1 MCRIMMTSKIT
12 LVGLLSLGLAACTS
26 EANPP
31 APAAPA
37 DAPVAAPADAPV
49 AAPADAPADAAAA
62 VAMTTTALELAKVP

>member
-31 APAAPA
+31 AAAPA
-37 DAPVAAPADAPV
+37 
-49 AAPADAPADAAAA
+49 AAPADAPADAAAAAPADAAAGAA

>member
-26 EANPP
+26 EVSPP

-37 DAPVAAPADAPV
+37 DAPVAAPADAPADV
-49 AAPADAPADAAAA
+49 AAVA
-62 VAMTTTALELAKVP
+62 AMTTTALELAKVP

>member
-1 MCRIMMTSKIT
+1 MCRIMMTLKIT

-31 APAAPA
+31 VASPAAAPAAAPA
-37 DAPVAAPADAPV
+37 DVPADV
-49 AAPADAPADAAAA
+49 PADAAAAAGAA

>member
-37 DAPVAAPADAPV
+37 DAPVAAPADA
-49 AAPADAPADAAAA
+49 AAAA
-62 VAMTTTALELAKVP
+62 AMTTTALELAKVP